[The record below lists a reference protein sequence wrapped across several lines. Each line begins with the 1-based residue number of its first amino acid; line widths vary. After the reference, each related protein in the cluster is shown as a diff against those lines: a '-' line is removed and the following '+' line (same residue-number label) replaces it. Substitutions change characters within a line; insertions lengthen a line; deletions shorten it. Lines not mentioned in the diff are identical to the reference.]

1 MLPRTTPTQ
10 NLSIYSTDWVN
21 IAENHSFYNEFAAGL
36 AGPPRREAMKKT
48 NYVLYGIYHGTFFY
62 TIRGLRQMSETQP
75 VEP

>member
-36 AGPPRREAMKKT
+36 AGPPRREAMKKKDDF
-48 NYVLYGIYHGTFFY
+48 LYGIYHGTFFY

-75 VEP
+75 AGP